1 MQQRYATLAV
11 LLALFAVPSS
21 AQTVPAQLRM
31 TAWAVNMT
39 GGSSDTMEIR
49 VNEWSAPSERR
60 QLTNAL
66 AKGGQFGLLSA
77 LEQVPMKGR
86 IWMPMHM
93 SLGWNLR
100 YASLER
106 SPDGGR
112 RIVIATDRHVNLW
125 ARESQSSKIDY
136 RFSFFEIR
144 LNADGEGEGK
154 MAVATKLSVD
164 RDKNLMMLEDYS
176 AEPVRLLNIRVAKTS

>member
-1 MQQRYATLAV
+1 
-11 LLALFAVPSS
+11 
-21 AQTVPAQLRM
+21 
-31 TAWAVNMT
+31 
-39 GGSSDTMEIR
+39 
-49 VNEWSAPSERR
+49 
-60 QLTNAL
+60 
-66 AKGGQFGLLSA
+66 
-77 LEQVPMKGR
+77 
-86 IWMPMHM
+86 MPMHM
-93 SLGWNLR
+93 SLGWTLR
-100 YASLER
+100 YASQER

-125 ARESQSSKIDY
+125 AREGQSSKIDY

-176 AEPVRLLNIRVAKTS
+176 AEPVRLLNIRVAKTSQGRIRFAGGT